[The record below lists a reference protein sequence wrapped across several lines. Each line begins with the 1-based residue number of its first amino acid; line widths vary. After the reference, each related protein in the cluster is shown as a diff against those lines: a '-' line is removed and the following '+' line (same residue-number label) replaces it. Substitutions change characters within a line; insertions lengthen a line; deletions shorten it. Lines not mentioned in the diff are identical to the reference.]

1 MSVLATTL
9 DKLHVLETIYRQGY
23 HNDVIDQTLDK
34 LLDFERAQA
43 RRELQEE
50 TGYRTGHIE
59 PLLSFFTTPGI
70 CTEWMYAFV
79 ATDLT
84 AVGQN
89 LQGAERIEVERIDVD
104 AARDRLLRG
113 EFEDGKT
120 IAVLGR
126 YLLGMQSGMD

>member
-1 MSVLATTL
+1 
-9 DKLHVLETIYRQGY
+9 
-23 HNDVIDQTLDK
+23 
-34 LLDFERAQA
+34 
-43 RRELQEE
+43 
-50 TGYRTGHIE
+50 
-59 PLLSFFTTPGI
+59 
-70 CTEWMYAFV
+70 MYAFV